1 MEVDDVLANKMVEL
15 GVSTWLPIA
24 IEILTGAV
32 AEILVAGNVPDGCIK
47 PDIKIFL
54 GVTRNL
60 EAKVGRVARYVPI
73 LQTSINPLTK
83 LVRDCLLYTSDAAD
97 ES

>member
-15 GVSTWLPIA
+15 GVTAWLPIT
-24 IEILTGAV
+24 IEVLTGAV
-32 AEILVAGNVPDGCIK
+32 AEILVAGNVPDGRIE

-60 EAKVGRVARYVPI
+60 EAKVGRVA
-73 LQTSINPLTK
+73 
-83 LVRDCLLYTSDAAD
+83 
-97 ES
+97 